1 MRGVVGLNLQPI
13 AIRRRTFQ
21 DRRFRLKREVQESPP
36 GQAPV
41 ADART
46 AARIS
51 AAKADRATG
60 RMAGKP
66 VRLFAAA
73 PAGASI
79 AGEGGTCNPP
89 AQPCGM
95 LSRYRCG
102 LTAIHR
108 DDRSPNPEGSYPC
121 PCDPSTSCA
130 GEGSSSVVRVVRTR
144 FPAHIARQATT
155 SVPDR
160 SGIGHWRLL
169 PDASMPGRQREWCGP
184 TSPCIRCRRAPWD
197 RWTCGHIGTEA
208 CRCFSILRVD
218 TSRRAPQQDIQPS
231 TDRRQVI

>member
-13 AIRRRTFQ
+13 AIRRRKFQ
-21 DRRFRLKREVQESPP
+21 DHRFRLKREAQESPP

-46 AARIS
+46 AGLALQRQIERLDGWPGNLFDS
-51 AAKADRATG
+51 LLRQQRVRASPAKA
-60 RMAGKP
+60 
-66 VRLFAAA
+66 
-73 PAGASI
+73 
-79 AGEGGTCNPP
+79 GTSNPP
-89 AQPCGM
+89 PQPCGM
-95 LSRYRCG
+95 LSRYGCG

-108 DDRSPNPEGSYPC
+108 DDRSPNLEGSYPC
-121 PCDPSTSCA
+121 PYGPSTSRA

-155 SVPDR
+155 SAPDR

-184 TSPCIRCRRAPWD
+184 TWPCIRCRLAPWD
-197 RWTCGHIGTEA
+197 RWTCGNIGTEA

-218 TSRRAPQQDIQPS
+218 TSRRALQQDIQPS